1 MTYAEIFKR
10 WMKLKDE
17 VQELHEDITQSID
30 AEGYITDENK
40 NMLRVMRRGCREMS
54 RILLGYID

>member
-1 MTYAEIFKR
+1 MTYEEIFKR